1 MTVSPVAAP
10 GHVTPIGPILR
21 EADARVK
28 DKTYRRSPVGQHVGR
43 FLRAK
48 RWEGRTEATRDSYET
63 TLARLAVDHDDF
75 PGLEGFCS
83 PVGTEYLREFL
94 DRHWADAAVATRAN
108 RLAAVHSCFQWALAE
123 GLIPWDPSAPIKSP
137 GQRRRSE
144 RQAYPQD
151 IIHRLVAAQPTM
163 RDQCAIQL
171 VARLGL
177 RKNELRV
184 LRVGEID
191 LARNLLTVH
200 GKGGHV
206 DVMPIGL
213 PSLADDLANHVNWD
227 ERKPDEYLVYPR
239 RRKRDPMDPASLH
252 RWFKRC
258 LERADLPATV
268 KLHEMRHTA
277 ADHLYRQTGDIV
289 RASQLLRHSSV
300 ATTEGYLHPTRRDLA
315 DALAALDK
323 GWGN

>member
-1 MTVSPVAAP
+1 MTA
-10 GHVTPIGPILR
+10 GTHVMPLGPILR
-21 EADARVK
+21 EADRAVK
-28 DKTYRRSPVGQHVGR
+28 DKSYRRSAVGRDVGR
-43 FLRAK
+43 FMRAL
-48 RWEGRTEATRDSYET
+48 RWEDKSENTRDSYET

-75 PGLEGFCS
+75 DGLAGFCT

-94 DRHWADAAVATRAN
+94 DRHWADAAPATRAN
-108 RLAAVHSCFQWALAE
+108 RLAAIHSCFRWALAE
-123 GLIPWDPSAPIKSP
+123 KVIPFDPSAPIKSP
-137 GQRRRSE
+137 GRRRRNE

-151 IIHRLVAAQPTM
+151 IIHRLVAAQDTL

-177 RKNELRV
+177 RKNELRL

-191 LARNLLTVH
+191 LVRNLLTVH

-213 PSLADDLANHVNWD
+213 PSLAEDLYLHIQGD
-227 ERKPDEYLVYPR
+227 ERQPDEYLIYARNR
-239 RRKRDPMDPASLH
+239 RREKMDSSSVH

-258 LERADLPATV
+258 LERAGLPTSV
-268 KLHEMRHTA
+268 MLHEMRHTA
-277 ADHLYRQTGDIV
+277 ADHVYRETGDIV
-289 RASQLLRHSSV
+289 KASQLLRHQSV
-300 ATTEGYLHPTRRDLA
+300 VTTQAYLHPTRRDLA
-315 DALAALDK
+315 DALAAIDE